1 MAIQIFFYTLETAV
15 LSTLIAAV
23 VGVGTAFFTSHRR
36 FFGRRFLL
44 AAGIVPLCVP
54 PLVIAL
60 GYVSFFGVNGI
71 VSGILKSISAAAGGS
86 FSGLTFLYTT
96 AGVVIAQGFYNFP
109 LVTRIVNDAWERLPI
124 QNENAAR
131 LLGAGEA
138 RIFFTITLPRLSG
151 AIAAACIPVFLFCFF
166 SFMIV
171 LLFSPPG
178 NSTLEVE
185 LYHSVRT
192 TLDIKS
198 GIILAL
204 IETVTAMGIVFV
216 YSYIIRK
223 NQVGVEGLSF
233 ANTKKCR
240 IASQPFET
248 KGARTFEITGF
259 VLLAI
264 LALLFFVGPG
274 VAVLISSFTIKQNNT
289 GVFGFGLFKGLFT
302 SATFWKAFV
311 NSLLIGLCTS
321 ALCCFISFVYSV
333 VIRMKGKQQ
342 KVFFQL
348 IPVLPMAIS
357 SVVTGWLL
365 SLVFGGG
372 NVVVLVLCQTL
383 LFWPV
388 GYKQIQ
394 NGMNQLTSDT
404 QNAAFILSRGKLDCA
419 MRFYL
424 PSCRKVIFT
433 AFCYC
438 FAVSIGDATLP
449 LVLAIPNFTTLA
461 LYTYRLAGAFRFN
474 QACACAVIMILL
486 AGVGFLCGPSRAS
499 GTTNVRMGSL
509 SLSKGNK
516 KEFR

>member
-1 MAIQIFFYTLETAV
+1 MAIHIFLYTLETAI
-15 LSTLIAAV
+15 LSTLIACV
-23 VGVGTAFFTSHRR
+23 IGVGTAFFTSHRR
-36 FFGRRFLL
+36 FFGRRLLL

-71 VSGILKSISAAAGGS
+71 VSGWLKAIAAAAGGK
-86 FSGLTFLYTT
+86 FEGLTFLYTT
-96 AGVVIAQGFYNFP
+96 LGVVVAQGFYNFP
-109 LVTRIVNDAWERLPI
+109 LVTRIVNDAWERLPP

-131 LLGAGEA
+131 LLGAGEG

-192 TLDIKS
+192 TLDIGS
-198 GIILAL
+198 GVIIAL
-204 IETVTAMGIVFV
+204 IETLTAMGIVFA
-216 YSYIIRK
+216 YSYVIRK
-223 NQVGVEGLSF
+223 NQIGVEGLSF
-233 ANTKKCR
+233 THSVKSS
-240 IASQPFET
+240 IAGQPFEAR
-248 KGARTFEITGF
+248 GARAFEIMGF
-259 VLLAI
+259 VLLAV

-274 VAVLISSFTIKQNNT
+274 VAVLISSFTIKQNNAE
-289 GVFGFGLFKGLFT
+289 VFGFGLFRGLFG
-302 SATFWKAFV
+302 SVTFWKAFF
-311 NSLLIGLCTS
+311 NSLVIGLSTS

-342 KVFFQL
+342 KVLFQL

-372 NVVVLVLCQTL
+372 NVIVLVLCQTL
-383 LFWPV
+383 LFWPI

-394 NGMNQLTSDT
+394 NGMNQLTGDT
-404 QNAAFILSRGKLDCA
+404 QNAAFILSRGRLDCA
-419 MRFYL
+419 LRFYL

-449 LVLAIPNFTTLA
+449 LVLAIPNFSTLA

-486 AGVGFLCGPSRAS
+486 AMFPTSLRPRA
-499 GTTNVRMGSL
+499 
-509 SLSKGNK
+509 
-516 KEFR
+516 

>member
-1 MAIQIFFYTLETAV
+1 MLLQLRYQRLLSRILFYTLYTA
-15 LSTLIAAV
+15 LFSTLIACV
-23 VGVGTAFFTSHRR
+23 IGVGTAFFTARR
-36 FFGRRFLL
+36 SFAGRRLLL

-54 PLVIAL
+54 PLIIAL

-71 VSGILKSISAAAGGS
+71 VSGWLKAIANAAGGH
-86 FSGLTFLYTT
+86 FDGLTFLYTT
-96 AGVVIAQGFYNFP
+96 LGVVVAQGFYNFP
-109 LVTRIVNDAWERLPI
+109 LVTRIVNDAWDRLPRD
-124 QNENAAR
+124 NENAAR
-131 LLGAGEA
+131 LLGAGEG

-192 TLDIKS
+192 TLEIGS
-198 GIILAL
+198 GVIIAL
-204 IETVTAMGIVFV
+204 IETVTAMGIVFA
-216 YSYIIRK
+216 YSYVIRK
-223 NQVGVEGLSF
+223 NQIGVEGLSF
-233 ANTKKCR
+233 TRNVRSR
-240 IASQPFET
+240 IGGQAFET
-248 KGARTFEITGF
+248 RSARAVEIAGF
-259 VLLAI
+259 VVLGV

-274 VAVLISSFTIKQNNT
+274 VAVLISSFTIKQNNAE
-289 GVFGFGLFKGLFT
+289 VFGLGLFRGLFG
-302 SATFWKAFV
+302 SATFWKAFL

-342 KVFFQL
+342 KVLFQL

-357 SVVTGWLL
+357 SVVTGWVL

-383 LFWPV
+383 LFWPI

-404 QNAAFILSRGKLDCA
+404 QNAAFILSRGRLDCA

-449 LVLAIPNFTTLA
+449 LVLAIPDFSTLA

-474 QACACAVIMILL
+474 QACACAVVMILL
-486 AGVGFLCGPSRAS
+486 AMFP
-499 GTTNVRMGSL
+499 TSL
-509 SLSKGNK
+509 RGAKRRGNPQ
-516 KEFR
+516 